1 MEFNCFFGSFY
12 YSLVVTDYR
21 KSFVF
26 VLTCGM
32 HILWTF
38 LSKSSITWLL
48 AVKVKLNAVTL
59 PVVPFSLVFQSS
71 TFSKAVVIRSSDG
84 EERERIAI
92 HRVTRSLSHC
102 SVMLLHVQVFHM
114 HVPYL
119 GCSKLWSWISRAQTF
134 SLLCACVP
142 LKVHI
147 YPEELSRNKWTGRH
161 SAQNVCMIRESM
173 LTAWGVQGG
182 SWRPAII
189 QYCDLSFF
197 TVILVV
203 SASRTI

>member
-1 MEFNCFFGSFY
+1 
-12 YSLVVTDYR
+12 
-21 KSFVF
+21 
-26 VLTCGM
+26 M

-38 LSKSSITWLL
+38 LSKSSVTWLL

-59 PVVPFSLVFQSS
+59 PVVLFSLVFQSS
-71 TFSKAVVIRSSDG
+71 TFSKAVVVRSSDG

-92 HRVTRSLSHC
+92 HRVTRSLSHW
-102 SVMLLHVQVFHM
+102 SVMLLHVQVFHT

-134 SLLCACVP
+134 SLLWLCA
-142 LKVHI
+142 LKSSF
-147 YPEELSRNKWTGRH
+147 YPEELTRNKWTGRH
-161 SAQNVCMIRESM
+161 SAHNVCVIRESM

-182 SWRPAII
+182 SWRPAVI
-189 QYCDLSFF
+189 QYCGLSFF
-197 TVILVV
+197 TAILLV